1 MSIRIIKINFWRSKV
16 NTIREIRHEIR
27 ERERAKICDKTTA
40 VSKVAEIQIDSQFGS
55 LIAIHSKKLQSRSV
69 GTCGDFGFGIFY

>member
-16 NTIREIRHEIR
+16 NTIREIR
-27 ERERAKICDKTTA
+27 ERGRAKNCDKTTA